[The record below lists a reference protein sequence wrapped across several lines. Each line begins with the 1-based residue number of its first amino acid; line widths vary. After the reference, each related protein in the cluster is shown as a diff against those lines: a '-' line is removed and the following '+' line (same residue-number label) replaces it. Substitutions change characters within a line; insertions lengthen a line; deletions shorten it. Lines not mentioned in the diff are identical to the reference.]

1 MKIYT
6 FIETFLL
13 SRTERNSQNYSR
25 HEWDNNAVTSK
36 ADELVF
42 CGSVAELYR
51 EDAVLWDRERRC
63 VRRGAAGLSQRSSR
77 TSLTVVPRVT
87 FHTRTATSA
96 CIRYKGAPSHLSAT
110 PQSCSRDAR
119 RHAARAS
126 NPTRL
131 FASQRACR
139 RPWYCCACAR
149 GGLHVR
155 RPLQRDGRLGWRQ
168 QGA

>member
-1 MKIYT
+1 MKMYT
-6 FIETFLL
+6 LIKRYFHRNFLL

-77 TSLTVVPRVT
+77 TSLTVVPRVP
-87 FHTRTATSA
+87 FHTRAATSA
-96 CIRYKGAPSHLSAT
+96 CIRYNSALGLS
-110 PQSCSRDAR
+110 
-119 RHAARAS
+119 
-126 NPTRL
+126 
-131 FASQRACR
+131 
-139 RPWYCCACAR
+139 
-149 GGLHVR
+149 
-155 RPLQRDGRLGWRQ
+155 
-168 QGA
+168 